1 MLPSAA
7 RLVIGQYIP
16 LESFVHRLNPFL
28 KLVLTFCLMVGL
40 FVFTTPQAYT
50 AFLLFW
56 LLSYRLARLTLAF
69 FLRAV
74 RPLLVVILFTV
85 VLHVFFTK
93 GQPLWEL
100 GPIQITREGLH
111 NAAHFSARLILLVN
125 FTSLLTL
132 TTSAIELTFAIEKL
146 LKPLSR
152 LGFPAQDFA
161 MMLTIALRFIP
172 VLFNEMDK
180 IVKAQTCRAV
190 QFRSGSVAR
199 RVRNYLAILVPL
211 FINAFQRALELAQA
225 MDVRC
230 YQAGRER
237 GRFRVYPVA
246 IRDVAAVLGT
256 STLFAL
262 LIGLRT
268 AAR

>member
-7 RLVIGQYIP
+7 RLVIGQYVP

-28 KLVLTFCLMVGL
+28 KLVLTFGLMAGL
-40 FVFTTPQAYT
+40 FIFTDPRSYLI
-50 AFLLFW
+50 FLSFW
-56 LLSYRLARLTLAF
+56 LLAYRLAGLGLSF

-74 RPLLVVILFTV
+74 RPLLVVLLFTI
-85 VLHVFFTK
+85 VLHVFFTR
-93 GQPLWEL
+93 GTPLFGL
-100 GPIQITREGLH
+100 GPVQVTREGLA
-111 NAAHFSARLILLVN
+111 NAAHFSARLVLLVN

-132 TTSAIELTFAIEKL
+132 TTSAIELTFALEKL

-180 IVKAQTCRAV
+180 ILKAQTCRAV
-190 QFRSGSVAR
+190 QFRTGSIAR
-199 RVRNYLAILVPL
+199 RTRNYLAILVPL

-237 GRFRVYPVA
+237 GRFRVYPA
-246 IRDVAAVLGT
+246 SPRDFAATLSTAGLFAVLV
-256 STLFAL
+256 
-262 LIGLRT
+262 GLQT